1 MGQVAHA
8 SIMKLTA
15 SNIEETL
22 SPGSLWLRWEPHIHA
37 PGTLLNDQF
46 SGDKPFDEYL
56 NRLEEANPEIVALG
70 ITDYY
75 SLSTYKAVRDAKAA
89 GRLNECNL
97 VFPNVEMR
105 LAIGTTK
112 GQWVN
117 VHLLVCPDDDD
128 HIEQTE
134 RFLGR
139 LNFQAHGDTFN
150 CTEGDLIRL
159 GKAADGSIT
168 DNRAALKYGATQFKV
183 SLENLRTVYQQ
194 SNWAQ
199 QNILIAVAGN
209 QGDGSSGVRDA
220 ADATLRQEID
230 QFAHIIFSA
239 DPNQR
244 EFWLGRKAAS
254 PDDIKNRYGTLK
266 PCIHGSDAHEHNKIA
281 KPDLNRYTWIKGV
294 PSFDTLKQACID
306 PAGRAFIGEEP
317 PITTLPSQAITRLN
331 VVGTSWAKTPHIQL
345 NTGLVTIIGA
355 RGSGKTALAEII
367 AAGCHAL
374 PSDLPKKS
382 FLYRAKPEL
391 QGATVEIEWGG
402 DAQNPLSQA
411 LDNTSDASTVYP
423 RARYLS
429 QQFVDELCSSDG
441 VDDKLLNEVERVIF
455 EAHDVNQKD
464 GAISFDELL
473 DKRASAARVRRKREQ
488 ENLENLAEQV
498 GAEIDKIK
506 LIPSL
511 TAQIKEKEKFIA
523 QYIADRGKLVCKGSE
538 KETERLNE
546 LSDAAEKVRANVR
559 YFSAQAQSLQAVN
572 DEIANVR
579 TAQAPQSLR
588 AMQVRHATARIEP
601 ENWKSF
607 LLEFSGDVDTLITGR
622 IAEASKNLA
631 GWKGQAPDSADATKS
646 FISDGA
652 ELDKLP
658 LATLEAEILRLQN
671 LVSADKA
678 VTEKYKAVSQKITHE
693 TAALKSFQDKLEDCN
708 GAEERV
714 KQLRKDRDEAYK
726 RVFEALLE
734 EEQIL
739 TGLYA
744 PIMAKL
750 SGATG
755 TLNKMSF
762 KVRRVANLQEWASE
776 GEKLLDLRTGPF
788 KGVGTLMEKAAGIQE
803 AWENGTS
810 DDVLSAMN
818 AFRDENQTDLLKS
831 SLVSKDNTSAYKEWA
846 MKFAKW
852 LYGTDH
858 IEIVYSVDY
867 EGVDIKK
874 LSPGT
879 RGIVLLL
886 LYLALDDTDDR
897 PLIIDQPEENLDP
910 KSIYDELVG
919 LFIAAKGK
927 RQVIMV
933 THNANLVVNTDAD
946 QIIIASLGERTASG
960 MPEIYY
966 QSGGLEEEHIRTEV
980 CNILEGGAEAFKERA
995 QRLRVGLNR

>member
-1 MGQVAHA
+1 M
-8 SIMKLTA
+8 
-15 SNIEETL
+15 
-22 SPGSLWLRWEPHIHA
+22 
-37 PGTLLNDQF
+37 
-46 SGDKPFDEYL
+46 
-56 NRLEEANPEIVALG
+56 
-70 ITDYY
+70 
-75 SLSTYKAVRDAKAA
+75 
-89 GRLNECNL
+89 
-97 VFPNVEMR
+97 
-105 LAIGTTK
+105 
-112 GQWVN
+112 
-117 VHLLVCPDDDD
+117 
-128 HIEQTE
+128 
-134 RFLGR
+134 
-139 LNFQAHGDTFN
+139 
-150 CTEGDLIRL
+150 
-159 GKAADGSIT
+159 
-168 DNRAALKYGATQFKV
+168 
-183 SLENLRTVYQQ
+183 
-194 SNWAQ
+194 
-199 QNILIAVAGN
+199 
-209 QGDGSSGVRDA
+209 
-220 ADATLRQEID
+220 
-230 QFAHIIFSA
+230 
-239 DPNQR
+239 
-244 EFWLGRKAAS
+244 
-254 PDDIKNRYGTLK
+254 
-266 PCIHGSDAHEHNKIA
+266 
-281 KPDLNRYTWIKGV
+281 
-294 PSFDTLKQACID
+294 
-306 PAGRAFIGEEP
+306 
-317 PITTLPSQAITRLN
+317 
-331 VVGTSWAKTPHIQL
+331 
-345 NTGLVTIIGA
+345 
-355 RGSGKTALAEII
+355 
-367 AAGCHAL
+367 
-374 PSDLPKKS
+374 
-382 FLYRAKPEL
+382 
-391 QGATVEIEWGG
+391 
-402 DAQNPLSQA
+402 
-411 LDNTSDASTVYP
+411 
-423 RARYLS
+423 
-429 QQFVDELCSSDG
+429 
-441 VDDKLLNEVERVIF
+441 
-455 EAHDVNQKD
+455 
-464 GAISFDELL
+464 L